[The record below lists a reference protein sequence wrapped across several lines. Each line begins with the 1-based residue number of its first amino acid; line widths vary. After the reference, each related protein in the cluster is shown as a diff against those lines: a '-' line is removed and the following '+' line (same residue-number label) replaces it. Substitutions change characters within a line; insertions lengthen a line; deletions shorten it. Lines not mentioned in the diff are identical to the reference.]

1 MMPKGREKKNLF
13 TFFFFFCRNAPAEAA
28 AFLNNV
34 DVAITRNTRPVFATA
49 VSFVVVVVLVS

>member
-1 MMPKGREKKNLF
+1 MMPKGQEKK
-13 TFFFFFCRNAPAEAA
+13 TIYFFFFFGRNAPAQAA